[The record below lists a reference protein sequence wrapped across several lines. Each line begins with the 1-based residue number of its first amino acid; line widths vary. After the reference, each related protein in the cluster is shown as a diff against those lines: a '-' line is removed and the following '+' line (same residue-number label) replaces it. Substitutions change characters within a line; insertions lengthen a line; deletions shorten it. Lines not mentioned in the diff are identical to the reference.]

1 MSKSLRRLGM
11 GALVVSFMMIAMI
24 AATGPAAAQ
33 CSDPTN
39 VENCEG
45 SYEGYTSMLDNLY
58 KIAHKTL
65 QYSGFITVFLGAV
78 IWFTARR
85 SSDRAQTG
93 VWLLIGG
100 VIQIVVYFSFTAIV
114 SLLKW
119 VSEGGSAGSG

>member
-1 MSKSLRRLGM
+1 MSKTLRYLGL
-11 GALVVSFMMIAMI
+11 GAMVVTFMIIGTMAS
-24 AATGPAAAQ
+24 AAPAAAQ

-45 SYEGYTSMLDNLY
+45 SMDGYTNMLDNLY
-58 KIAHKTL
+58 KVAHKTL
-65 QYSGFITVFLGAV
+65 QYSGFITIFLGAV

-100 VIQIVVYFSFTAIV
+100 IIQIIVYFSFTAIV

-119 VSEGGSAGSG
+119 VSAGSG